1 MTHYQ
6 LLITFFNKPMTDKS
20 SYSNPHPSHGHT
32 HGAVDP
38 SLFATERGLKTRK
51 WSLAGLL
58 LTALLQVVVVY
69 FTSSVALLADTIHN
83 FGDALTAVPLWVA
96 FRLAGRA
103 PNRRFTYG
111 YGRVEDLAGLFILLM
126 ILISAAVAGYE
137 SFQRLFDPAE
147 VHYLWAVAA
156 ASIIGFIGNEAV
168 ALYRIKVGKEIG
180 SAALV
185 ADGHHARVDG
195 LTSLA
200 VLGGAIGVWL
210 GFPLADPLVG
220 LLITVAILKI
230 LWASSKPI
238 FQRLLDG
245 VDPEVIDEL
254 EHAAAHIDGVREVS
268 EARVRWLGHRMHA
281 ELNITVDRALTVG
294 QGHEVSCAV
303 QSALLEHLPYLSSA
317 TIHIDPVG
325 ATGSDHHPQV
335 AHNDQHEAADTH
347 EHGAGHAH

>member
-1 MTHYQ
+1 MT
-6 LLITFFNKPMTDKS
+6 NDA
-20 SYSNPHPSHGHT
+20 SYKNPHSSHGHM

-38 SLFATERGLKTRK
+38 SLFATERGLTALK

-58 LTALLQVVVVY
+58 VTALLQVVVVY

-96 FRLAGRA
+96 FRLASRA

-111 YGRVEDLAGLFILLM
+111 YGRVEDVAGLFILLM
-126 ILISAAVAGYE
+126 ITISAAAAGYA
-137 SFQRLFDPAE
+137 SFQRLFQPAE
-147 VHYLWAVAA
+147 VRHLWAVAA
-156 ASIIGFIGNEAV
+156 AAVIGFVGNEAV

-200 VLGGAIGVWL
+200 VLAGAVGVWL

-220 LLITVAILKI
+220 LLITVAIIKI
-230 LWASSKPI
+230 LWDSSKSI
-238 FQRLLDG
+238 FTRLLDG

-254 EHAAAHIDGVREVS
+254 EHAASHVDGVHDVS
-268 EARVRWLGHRMHA
+268 EAKVRWLGHRMHA
-281 ELNITVDRALTVG
+281 ELNVTVEAGLSVG
-294 QGHEVSCAV
+294 QGHAVACAV
-303 QSALLEHLPYLSSA
+303 QGSLLEHLPYLSSA
-317 TIHIDPVG
+317 TIHVDPVG
-325 ATGSDHHPQV
+325 ASGSDHHGH
-335 AHNDQHEAADTH
+335 AGH
-347 EHGAGHAH
+347 EH

>member
-1 MTHYQ
+1 MNTTEPTAYA
-6 LLITFFNKPMTDKS
+6 S
-20 SYSNPHPSHGHT
+20 PHVAHGHT

-38 SLFATERGLKTRK
+38 SLFATERGLRALK

-96 FRLAGRA
+96 FRLARRA

-111 YGRVEDLAGLFILLM
+111 YGRMEDLAGLFILLM
-126 ILISAAVAGYE
+126 ILISAGVAGYE
-137 SFQRLFDPAE
+137 SFQRLFDPAP
-147 VHYLWAVAA
+147 VRHLWAVVA

-168 ALYRIKVGKEIG
+168 ALYRIKVGQAIG

-200 VLGGAIGVWL
+200 VLAGAVGVWL

-220 LLITVAILKI
+220 LLITAAILKI
-230 LWASSKPI
+230 LWDSSRSI

-254 EHAAAHIDGVREVS
+254 EHAAGHIEGVREVS

-281 ELNITVDRALTVG
+281 ELNVTVDRGLTVE
-294 QGHEVSCAV
+294 QGHDVACAV
-303 QSALLEHLPYLSSA
+303 QGALLAHLPYLSSA

-325 ATGSDHHPQV
+325 ASGSYHHSRTAQ
-335 AHNDQHEAADTH
+335 NDQPGGDHSH
-347 EHGAGHAH
+347 QPGSGHAH

>member
-1 MTHYQ
+1 MT
-6 LLITFFNKPMTDKS
+6 TRPE
-20 SYSNPHPSHGHT
+20 PHAHT

-38 SLFATERGLKTRK
+38 SLFATERGLAALK
-51 WSLAGLL
+51 WSLGALL
-58 LTALLQVVVVY
+58 VTALLQVLVVY
-69 FTSSVALLADTIHN
+69 FTGSVALLADTIHN

-96 FRLAGRA
+96 FRLSQRPA
-103 PNRRFTYG
+103 NRRFTYG
-111 YGRVEDLAGLFILLM
+111 YGRLEDMAGLFILLM
-126 ILISAAVAGYE
+126 ILISATVAGYE
-137 SFQRLFDPAE
+137 SFQRLFQPAE
-147 VHYLWAVAA
+147 VRYLWAVAA

-168 ALYRIKVGKEIG
+168 ALYRIRVGKEIG

-200 VLGGAIGVWL
+200 VLAGALGVWL

-220 LLITVAILKI
+220 LLITLAILKI
-230 LWASSKPI
+230 LWDSSKSI

-254 EHAAAHIDGVREVS
+254 EHAASHIDGVREVS

-281 ELNITVDRALTVG
+281 ELNVTVDRGLTVE
-294 QGHEVSCAV
+294 QGHDVSCAV

-317 TIHIDPVG
+317 TIHVDPDG
-325 ATGSDHHPQV
+325 ASGSNHHPQ
-335 AHNDQHEAADTH
+335 AGQTND
-347 EHGAGHAH
+347 HAHDGDQSHGEPHGTHSR

>member
-1 MTHYQ
+1 MTH
-6 LLITFFNKPMTDKS
+6 NPASD
-20 SYSNPHPSHGHT
+20 NPHASHGHT

-38 SLFATERGLKTRK
+38 SLFATRRGLTTLK
-51 WSLAGLL
+51 WSLAALMV
-58 LTALLQVVVVY
+58 TALLQVAVVY

-96 FRLAGRA
+96 FRLSSR
-103 PNRRFTYG
+103 PPTRRFTYG

-126 ILISAAVAGYE
+126 ILISAVVAGYE
-137 SFQRLFDPAE
+137 SFQRLFDPGE
-147 VHYLWAVAA
+147 VRYLWAVAA

-168 ALYRIKVGKEIG
+168 AVYRIKVGKEIG

-200 VLGGAIGVWL
+200 VLAGAIGVWL

-230 LWASSKPI
+230 LWDSSKSI

-245 VDPEVIDEL
+245 VDPEVIYEL
-254 EHAAAHIDGVREVS
+254 HHAAGHTDGVRAVS

-281 ELNITVDRALTVG
+281 ELNITVDRGLTVE
-294 QGHEVSCAV
+294 QGHAV
-303 QSALLEHLPYLSSA
+303 ACVVQGALLEHLPYLSSA

-325 ATGSDHHPQV
+325 ASGSDHHPQAGEHAEHANDTEHAPNDHHD
-335 AHNDQHEAADTH
+335 AHSH
-347 EHGAGHAH
+347 